1 MFIQPGG
8 QMLASDP
15 IDELPDSDGAQLATV
30 DAVVVDWL
38 KGGVITMR
46 PDDGSETL
54 TDVLAEERDPR

>member
-1 MFIQPGG
+1 
-8 QMLASDP
+8 MLASDP